1 MYSLTTNTGPP
12 CAAEKEQQKM
22 RTLRQNAEN
31 QITLELAKEAKKM
44 NAHVRPDG
52 DVYWH
57 ECMGQRETTFTP
69 EGQEIISIL
78 AVGTDDFGRRGMLS
92 MIHGPSVAVRDLAGE
107 LRASISEI
115 STGYFDD
122 EELSEE
128 EFIL

>member
-1 MYSLTTNTGPP
+1 
-12 CAAEKEQQKM
+12 M

-44 NAHVRPDG
+44 NAQRHLFGYRLHVRPDG